1 MLSLT
6 AIHRRN
12 THVELHKEH
21 RPRHRYRYRRRKHH
35 DGSYV
40 PREFLH
46 RERSVTGEKENMFQL
61 ICTTK
66 TKMPIIKN
74 V

>member
-6 AIHRRN
+6 VIHRRN
-12 THVELHKEH
+12 TRVELHKEH

-35 DGSYV
+35 GGSYV

-46 RERSVTGEKENMFQL
+46 REQSVTEERGNMFQW
-61 ICTTK
+61 ICITK
-66 TKMPIIKN
+66 TKMCIIKN